1 MYKILIIE
9 DEVLIAE
16 AISSMISELGHQVIY
31 MAKEYN
37 DAIEKINQLDFDLAL
52 VDINLESKEDG
63 IKIAKKLNALN
74 KSFIFLSSYCDKDTI
89 NIAKQTNPDSYI
101 IKPAS
106 KQELF
111 TNIEIVMAKSKV
123 NNSNAKNLMRI
134 KDGYKTHLI
143 NQNDIKVIKADRV
156 YLEIHLE
163 DKVILQRCSFNEIL
177 DKIDKKMFCRVHR
190 SYVIN
195 LKKVNSVA
203 SNYVLIN
210 NDKIPISLSYKKEF
224 ISKFNEIS

>member
-9 DEVLIAE
+9 DEVIIAE
-16 AISSMISELGHQVIY
+16 AISSMIFELGHQVVY

-37 DAIEKINQLDFDLAL
+37 EAIEKINQLDFDLAL
-52 VDINLESKEDG
+52 VDINLDSKMDG
-63 IKIAKKLNALN
+63 IKIAKKLNNLN
-74 KSFIFLSSYCDKDTI
+74 KNFIFLSSYYDKDTI

-101 IKPAS
+101 IKPAN

-111 TNIEIVMAKSKV
+111 TNIEIVMAKRKV
-123 NNSNAKNLMRI
+123 NNSNTSSLLKI
-134 KDGYKTHLI
+134 KDGHKTHLI
-143 NQNDIKVIKADRV
+143 NQNDINLIKADRI

-163 DKVILQRCSFNEIL
+163 DKVILQRCSFNDFL
-177 DKIDKKMFCRVHR
+177 NKIDKNLFCRVHR
-190 SYVIN
+190 SYIIN

-224 ISKFNEIS
+224 IFKFNEIS